1 MQYQSEYSHNH
12 ENYDS
17 DSSNDDGDDSESSSN
32 ENSSSKSL
40 STTSSPI
47 SRKNQSPTVRKREF
61 TKSPNASLKNNR
73 SETSPR
79 NSTRKK
85 TSQIENDEKSESI
98 NTNLLIVLSLLA
110 IVAVFF
116 IFTLFVPNIF
126 ASTTSNTSTPNREI
140 ILKHV
145 ENEIRVLKKEF
156 RNQEKKI
163 WPEIYSGI
171 IEVINNPTRP
181 SIFVLFADRND
192 LMSCLALTIAE
203 IGRMAFGTE
212 ESLKVKPTQL
222 DNDTGDVI
230 TKLRSVIPQR
240 KSVIFWDFLSIND
253 KALNAF
259 HFICD
264 RENPLVQQ
272 AIYVITVKAEGYHE
286 SENPLRFIENK
297 LRSNLTGRIKDDS
310 LMPLIT
316 RITDGPIISVKPEF
330 NMKCRYKNA
339 FDY

>member
-1 MQYQSEYSHNH
+1 MQYQSEYSHDQ
-12 ENYDS
+12 ENDDS
-17 DSSNDDGDDSESSSN
+17 DSSNEDEEDCEWSSN

-47 SRKNQSPTVRKREF
+47 SPKNYSPPVRKREF

-73 SETSPR
+73 SETSPQ
-79 NSTRKK
+79 SSARKK
-85 TSQIENDEKSESI
+85 SSHKEKDEKHESI
-98 NTNLLIVLSLLA
+98 NAYLLIALSLFVFVVAYFVFPQVLS
-110 IVAVFF
+110 
-116 IFTLFVPNIF
+116 IF
-126 ASTTSNTSTPNREI
+126 ASNTSNNSTPNREN

-163 WPEIYSGI
+163 WSEIYSGI

-203 IGRMAFGTE
+203 VGRMAFGTE

-240 KSVIFWDFLSIND
+240 KSVVSKHFFL
-253 KALNAF
+253 
-259 HFICD
+259 
-264 RENPLVQQ
+264 
-272 AIYVITVKAEGYHE
+272 
-286 SENPLRFIENK
+286 
-297 LRSNLTGRIKDDS
+297 
-310 LMPLIT
+310 
-316 RITDGPIISVKPEF
+316 
-330 NMKCRYKNA
+330 
-339 FDY
+339 